1 MRRAREIE
9 TEAPGS
15 VAFLDFGGRDF
26 DQCQVIEPI
35 QPTRAFWQKIYAVAL
50 DDLAS
55 LIAPS
60 RVVVCEGSPK
70 VPRGSRNQSHD
81 ARCYDPI
88 FEAEFPDTRFIS
100 GGNASD
106 VATDRFVLTEALGQV
121 VEGVE
126 VIRLIDRD
134 DRSDAEVAEEAARGV
149 RVLSRRNLESYLFD
163 DEVLSELASREGR
176 SERAVAILAE
186 KARLVGEGRGAA
198 DDLKPIRGE
207 LYNICKAVLELT
219 RCGNTV
225 EAFMRDTLA
234 PLVKPEMTVYQQL
247 KKDVFQ

>member
-1 MRRAREIE
+1 MMRRASEIE
-9 TEAPGS
+9 RASPGS
-15 VAFLDFGGRDF
+15 VAFLDFGGRAF
-26 DQCQVIEPI
+26 DQPQAIEPI
-35 QPTRAFWQKIYAVAL
+35 RPTRALWQKVYAVAL

-88 FEAEFPDTRFIS
+88 FEAEFPETRFIS

-106 VATDRFVLTEALGQV
+106 VATDRFVLTEALSQV

-134 DRSDAEVAEEAARGV
+134 DRSDREVADEAARGV

-163 DEVLSELASREGR
+163 DEVLSELASIRGKPEKAA
-176 SERAVAILAE
+176 EIFAE
-186 KARLVGEGRGAA
+186 KNRLICEGRGAA

-207 LYNICKAVLELT
+207 LYNKCKAVLESVFEKGHSQRLT
-219 RCGNTV
+219 MV
-225 EAFMRDTLA
+225 AQAAMRIRVSETR
-234 PLVKPEMTVYQQL
+234 VSCS
-247 KKDVFQ
+247 